1 MAWNK
6 ENRQAMGHVLHFGT
20 RRKLGENASFII
32 LLLPFFILFFLFT
45 VLPVASSVV
54 LSFFNYDLVS
64 MPIFSGLT
72 NYIRMFVG
80 DEMFLKTVSNTLVL
94 SIITGPF
101 SFLLAFLLAW
111 LINEF
116 NGIVRGF
123 LAFLFY
129 APALAGNAY
138 FIWQI
143 AFSGDSYGYVNSL
156 LLSVGL
162 ITEPMQ
168 WFKSTEYCM
177 AIVIVV
183 QLWQSMGVSFL
194 SDLAGLQNVNTEL
207 YEAGAI
213 DGIRT
218 RWHELW
224 YITLPSMKSILLFGA
239 VMQIQATFSISS
251 ICTTLAGYPSVNN
264 TVDTI
269 VSHLVDV
276 GTVRY
281 EMGYASAIS
290 VFNGYYTNC
299 CRQAFTF
306 SWTLKRGMIEEWH
319 V

>member
-194 SDLAGLQNVNTEL
+194 SDLAGLQNVNTCLL
-207 YEAGAI
+207 YTS
-213 DGIRT
+213 RC
-218 RWHELW
+218 
-224 YITLPSMKSILLFGA
+224 
-239 VMQIQATFSISS
+239 V
-251 ICTTLAGYPSVNN
+251 
-264 TVDTI
+264 
-269 VSHLVDV
+269 
-276 GTVRY
+276 
-281 EMGYASAIS
+281 
-290 VFNGYYTNC
+290 
-299 CRQAFTF
+299 
-306 SWTLKRGMIEEWH
+306 
-319 V
+319 

>member
-1 MAWNK
+1 M
-6 ENRQAMGHVLHFGT
+6 
-20 RRKLGENASFII
+20 GENASFII

-143 AFSGDSYGYVNSL
+143 AFSGDSYGYVNNI
-156 LLSVGL
+156 LSVGL

-168 WFKSTEYCM
+168 WFKSRC
-177 AIVIVV
+177 
-183 QLWQSMGVSFL
+183 
-194 SDLAGLQNVNTEL
+194 
-207 YEAGAI
+207 
-213 DGIRT
+213 
-218 RWHELW
+218 
-224 YITLPSMKSILLFGA
+224 
-239 VMQIQATFSISS
+239 
-251 ICTTLAGYPSVNN
+251 
-264 TVDTI
+264 
-269 VSHLVDV
+269 
-276 GTVRY
+276 
-281 EMGYASAIS
+281 
-290 VFNGYYTNC
+290 
-299 CRQAFTF
+299 
-306 SWTLKRGMIEEWH
+306 
-319 V
+319 

>member
-1 MAWNK
+1 
-6 ENRQAMGHVLHFGT
+6 
-20 RRKLGENASFII
+20 
-32 LLLPFFILFFLFT
+32 
-45 VLPVASSVV
+45 
-54 LSFFNYDLVS
+54 

-162 ITEPMQ
+162 ITNAMVQ
-168 WFKSTEYCM
+168 KHRILYGDRHCSTTVAEHGG
-177 AIVIVV
+177 VV
-183 QLWQSMGVSFL
+183 
-194 SDLAGLQNVNTEL
+194 
-207 YEAGAI
+207 
-213 DGIRT
+213 
-218 RWHELW
+218 
-224 YITLPSMKSILLFGA
+224 
-239 VMQIQATFSISS
+239 
-251 ICTTLAGYPSVNN
+251 SV
-264 TVDTI
+264 
-269 VSHLVDV
+269 
-276 GTVRY
+276 
-281 EMGYASAIS
+281 
-290 VFNGYYTNC
+290 
-299 CRQAFTF
+299 
-306 SWTLKRGMIEEWH
+306 
-319 V
+319 